1 MEIGGNP
8 EERTT
13 RHNDLLFAVGYCVL
27 VLETKQLSPAD
38 RELYELRLADAERE
52 LEEYLNEN

>member
-13 RHNDLLFAVGYCVL
+13 RHNDLLFALGYCAL
-27 VLETKQLSPAD
+27 VLETKNLSPTD
-38 RELYELRLADAERE
+38 RELYEQRLRDVEAE
-52 LEEYLNEN
+52 LEVYLNEN